1 MTTYIIVCI
10 VHASYDPL
18 FIFICRAYEGM
29 FFVTFIR
36 ESLYPKGNN
45 APKDEGL

>member
-1 MTTYIIVCI
+1 MTTYLIVCI
-10 VHASYDPL
+10 VHTSYDSL

-29 FFVTFIR
+29 FFVTFVQ

-45 APKDEGL
+45 DSKDEGL